1 MTSFTHSITV
11 SSLLAPLIPSL
22 GQVALISLIGMNVGV
37 SRQNLPGQG
46 MLQTFYYSAGLLVLA
61 LVIEHFIPDPY
72 AEKLKKSAELFKAQQ
87 LKATK
92 KKKKKDKKDKDKLK
106 AASKSTSKSSAS
118 SSRNK
123 FQDGIPAC

>member
-1 MTSFTHSITV
+1 M
-11 SSLLAPLIPSL
+11 LAPLIPSL

-72 AEKLKKSAELFKAQQ
+72 AEKLKKQAEDFKAQQ
-87 LKATK
+87 LKAK
-92 KKKKKDKKDKDKLK
+92 KKKKKKEKKEKEKLK